1 MPGLASLAPEDV
13 MTARSLTA
21 GAVVALALAGA
32 WLEPSLA
39 QRGGRGANTDAIKR
53 KSLDLAYATA
63 SPAQKLDLYLP
74 NAGDGPFP
82 VIVHIHGGAFRSGDK
97 ADGQLTPVLQAL
109 EHGYAVASIN
119 YRLSG
124 EAIFPAQIH
133 DVKAAIR
140 WLRAHAR
147 EHTLDPARFAA
158 WGGSAGGHLAS
169 LAGTSGGVSALEDLA
184 MGNARES
191 SRVQAVVDW
200 FGPINFL
207 TMDEQFT
214 KSGIGRADHNAA
226 QSPESQ
232 LVGRQITIATD
243 AVSAAS
249 PAHYI
254 SPDDPPFFIQHG
266 TKDPLV
272 PTEQSIDFHG
282 RLQAVLGRG
291 RATLTL
297 LEGAGHG
304 GAMFSSPEN
313 MAKVLAFLDSVLKD
327 TMLK

>member
-1 MPGLASLAPEDV
+1 

-21 GAVVALALAGA
+21 TTVVALALVGA
-32 WLEPSLA
+32 WLEPPLA

-82 VIVHIHGGAFRSGDK
+82 VIVQIHGGAFRSGDK
-97 ADGQLTPVLQAL
+97 ADGQLAPVLQAL
-109 EHGYAVASIN
+109 ERGYAVASIN

-124 EAIFPAQIH
+124 EAVFPAQIH

-169 LAGTSGGVSALEDLA
+169 LAGTSGGVAALEDLA
-184 MGNARES
+184 MGNGKES

-214 KSGIGRADHNAA
+214 RSGVGRADHNAA

-232 LVGRQITIATD
+232 LIGRQITTATD
-243 AVSAAS
+243 AVIAAS

-254 SPDDPPFFIQHG
+254 SPDDPPFLIQHG

-282 RLQAVLGRG
+282 RLQAVLGKG

-327 TMLK
+327 NTLK

>member
-1 MPGLASLAPEDV
+1 MTPRPETVLA
-13 MTARSLTA
+13 LT
-21 GAVVALALAGA
+21 LALAA
-32 WLEPSLA
+32 TSMMPLAA
-39 QRGGRGANTDAIKR
+39 QRGGRGADTGAIKR
-53 KSLDLAYATA
+53 KTLDLAYASA

-74 NAGDGPFP
+74 NDGDGPFP

-109 EHGYAVASIN
+109 ERGYAVASIN

-140 WLRAHAR
+140 WLRAHAK

-169 LAGTSGGVSALEDLA
+169 LAGTSGGVAALEDLA
-184 MGNARES
+184 MGNGKQS

-226 QSPESQ
+226 PSPESQ
-232 LVGRQITIATD
+232 LVGRQITTATD
-243 AVSAAS
+243 TVKAAS
-249 PAHYI
+249 PATYI

-282 RLQAVLGRG
+282 RLQAVLGKG
-291 RATLTL
+291 GATLTL

-304 GAMFSSPEN
+304 GPLFSSPEN
-313 MAKVLAFLDSVLKD
+313 MAKVLVFLDKILKD
-327 TMLK
+327 HTLR